1 MRKTGSANK
10 TSLRRT
16 NRLNLVETAK
26 GERHAQVFAREMD
39 DGGVERRK

>member
-26 GERHAQVFAREMD
+26 GERHAQVFAREMG
-39 DGGVERRK
+39 DGGAE